1 MRGLQVADVKRQA
14 GKALKHLRQQLLAA
28 QQLHEAQ
35 LKKVPPFPLS
45 LLAGSLMQADS
56 GRVSRM
62 SGVL

>member
-35 LKKVPPFPLS
+35 LKKVPPFPLN
-45 LLAGSLMQADS
+45 LLASSLMQADS
-56 GRVSRM
+56 GTVPHM
-62 SGVL
+62 LGLL